1 MFGLLWG
8 MVVYFTSLKNYE
20 TFGKDKL
27 SYLSDQL
34 SNKISGLQNLLPIN
48 EPLLTDPGITNEI
61 LLRYSSFSIPFT
73 LALFK
78 TPSPLENA
86 FKKHY

>member
-8 MVVYFTSLKNYE
+8 MVVYITSLKNDE
-20 TFGKDKL
+20 TFGKAQL

-34 SNKISGLQNLLPIN
+34 SNKISGLQNLLPVN

-61 LLRYSSFSIPFT
+61 HLRYSSFSIPFT
-73 LALFK
+73 LVLFK